1 LEQGGNPIND
11 SSAEPSGLNRTI
23 RWIARGWSIASIGF
37 VLLILVGELV
47 YPHAP
52 APTEF
57 RDLLGLFLFPFC
69 TCLGMILAWRWEGLG
84 GTITIG
90 SLLAFYAALRIMDGR
105 FPGGPFFAL
114 VAAPGLLFLF
124 SWTLGVARIKD
135 NTA

>member
-1 LEQGGNPIND
+1 MND
-11 SSAEPSGLNRTI
+11 SSAEPSGLNRAI

-105 FPGGPFFAL
+105 CSRWTVLCARGSARIVVPLL
-114 VAAPGLLFLF
+114 VDTGRCKDKGQH
-124 SWTLGVARIKD
+124 GVAIR
-135 NTA
+135 